1 MVRNLLIV
9 IGTVGAL
16 CMGSPSHA
24 GSANVPQSSTTQN
37 PPSAAGVFFDEADL
51 KNDKGNQTLLSFPT
65 PTGGQ
70 ISFRTKTRNGIRGM
84 LPKPPKLR
92 LWRRKPREEGLD
104 TTKRFLHI
112 TNTALV
118 LEIEGEDE
126 CLSIDRGPESANGG
140 ARVTVIRREE
150 AGVSRGSPGYIMTVS
165 VDGLFGVYD
174 LLSGPFLAV
183 IRRSKLRYANPQL
196 GVEFRQVSKVRLIPV
211 LAAPRALDE
220 AEAREEARLLS
231 LLALAFRSHQ
241 LYFSHVYDVTQTLQN
256 LGVSTSTPATSP
268 PPSPLADGPRREKTR
283 SSSSYGGRRGG
294 NAGES
299 AKGSK
304 YTKKE
309 TKKKH
314 HNSHGR
320 KEEGNGDARSEG
332 WRGRSTATTMTKGA
346 RRRAFP
352 PAMGGGGTAQKSSPL
367 RPRSADARFF
377 WNLGVLGALLDLRD
391 RVKRRREICVETG
404 AVSWA
409 EAGRGGGQG

>member
-1 MVRNLLIV
+1 MVELVCMRDTLMTFIEKCLRVFIIASKKISNQRSPLPPLPNL
-9 IGTVGAL
+9 
-16 CMGSPSHA
+16 SY
-24 GSANVPQSSTTQN
+24 
-37 PPSAAGVFFDEADL
+37 
-51 KNDKGNQTLLSFPT
+51 
-65 PTGGQ
+65 
-70 ISFRTKTRNGIRGM
+70 
-84 LPKPPKLR
+84 
-92 LWRRKPREEGLD
+92 
-104 TTKRFLHI
+104 LH
-112 TNTALV
+112 LV
-118 LEIEGEDE
+118 LIWRFCCG
-126 CLSIDRGPESANGG
+126 
-140 ARVTVIRREE
+140 VTEE
-150 AGVSRGSPGYIMTVS
+150 
-165 VDGLFGVYD
+165 
-174 LLSGPFLAV
+174 
-183 IRRSKLRYANPQL
+183 
-196 GVEFRQVSKVRLIPV
+196 
-211 LAAPRALDE
+211 
-220 AEAREEARLLS
+220 RLLS

-409 EAGRGGGQG
+409 EAGRGGGQGTEEAGAEAAAVDRWLTPVMSGFLQVERGCRVGERGFDVLFVSRRSRLRQGTRFTRRGVDDGGNVANFVETEQASQDK